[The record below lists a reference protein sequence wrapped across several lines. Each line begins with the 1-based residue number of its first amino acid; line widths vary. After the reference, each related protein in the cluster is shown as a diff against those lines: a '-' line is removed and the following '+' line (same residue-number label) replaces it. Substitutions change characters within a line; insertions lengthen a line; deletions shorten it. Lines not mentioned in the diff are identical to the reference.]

1 MDESK
6 FAAGQVVTGF
16 SFPVVALYQ
25 NSGGTVSYTNGMDL
39 ARGVSVDPDIETTG
53 DDNDFGANNRAAESA
68 PKRFRRG
75 TLALTVDGVFRAV
88 EHLIMGIPEAD
99 ITTVAVGE
107 SEVEFTDYGDAQ
119 DIPYVG
125 VGVIVRSMS
134 NGVEIFRPW
143 IYPKLR
149 FAQFTVPAA
158 TEEDDIDWQTTD
170 LEATILRDDT
180 AKHNWQRV
188 GQPLA
193 TELEAYNAIRTVLG
207 MSIATELPISG
218 PVPNVPAE
226 DPADDTEDDA

>member
-1 MDESK
+1 MDETK

-25 NSGGTVSYTNGMDL
+25 NNGGAVSYTNGMDL

-53 DDNDFGANNRAAESA
+53 DDNDFNANNRASESA

-75 TLALTVDGVFRAV
+75 TLALVVDGVLRAA
-88 EHLIMGIPEAD
+88 EQMIMGIPDAD
-99 ITTVAVGE
+99 ISTVTVGE

-119 DIPYVG
+119 KIPYVG

-143 IYPKLR
+143 VYPKLR
-149 FAQFTVPAA
+149 FAQFVVPAA

-193 TELEAYNAIRTVLG
+193 TELEAYNAIRAVLG
-207 MSIATELPISG
+207 MSLATELPISG
-218 PVPNVPAE
+218 PIPNVPAAANE
-226 DPADDTEDDA
+226 ETEAGT